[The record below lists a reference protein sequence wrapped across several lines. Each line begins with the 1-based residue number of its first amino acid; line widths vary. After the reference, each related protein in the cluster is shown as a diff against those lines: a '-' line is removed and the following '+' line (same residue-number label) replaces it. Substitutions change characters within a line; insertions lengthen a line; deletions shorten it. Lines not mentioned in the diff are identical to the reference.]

1 MHSPSLDDFLRY
13 TPVSPSIFAYS
24 PLSPRISPFSPYLCS
39 AVGYVH
45 DASSRPRRRHVDLR
59 HIEAAALGQC
69 RGKFDV
75 ESISIA
81 ADGISVGLLNAPI
94 RQVADLL
101 VGEMGHIICYG
112 DSVARC
118 HAPRPTCHA
127 PRPTCRGEARFTVGL
142 ARGAIRLRR
151 SPCATRRRRTSR
163 SCARGPAAQRRDQ
176 RARHAGQRPPLAFWR
191 PAAPRQGPLAR
202 DVHHLDMSA
211 CAVPLGASPFP
222 REVDP
227 NLAAVERARADIAKL
242 KEVGIEAEL
251 GEGRFDHI
259 RDENGDGVYHVW
271 AGADGGGGK
280 YVNGIYQ
287 PNHMENDGIVSMLA
301 TETLEERA
309 RGNSANVDAVA
320 E

>member
-1 MHSPSLDDFLRY
+1 MHSKNAIMHKPLVWRLDDFLRY
-13 TPVSPSIFAYS
+13 MYIPVSPSIFAYS

-101 VGEMGHIICYG
+101 VGEMGRIICYG

-127 PRPTCRGEARFTVGL
+127 PRPTCRGEVRFTASRAVRSGCGGRRVQQGDVAPHEA
-142 ARGAIRLRR
+142 AR
-151 SPCATRRRRTSR
+151 
-163 SCARGPAAQRRDQ
+163 RGPAAQRRDQ

-191 PAAPRQGPLAR
+191 QLLGKALWHVTCTTLTCPRVL
-202 DVHHLDMSA
+202 
-211 CAVPLGASPFP
+211 
-222 REVDP
+222 
-227 NLAAVERARADIAKL
+227 
-242 KEVGIEAEL
+242 
-251 GEGRFDHI
+251 
-259 RDENGDGVYHVW
+259 YH
-271 AGADGGGGK
+271 
-280 YVNGIYQ
+280 
-287 PNHMENDGIVSMLA
+287 
-301 TETLEERA
+301 
-309 RGNSANVDAVA
+309 
-320 E
+320 